1 MRDLDSFYL
10 NFKEPNQSC
19 LLAVRSVILNL
30 DQQVTETRKYG
41 MPCFCYRGRMFC
53 YLWVDKKST
62 EPYMLM
68 VEGKYLDHP
77 DLKKGNRSRMK
88 VLRINP
94 NKDLPVDTIT
104 LILNKALELYKNGTI
119 VVK

>member
-1 MRDLDSFYL
+1 MRDFDSFYL
-10 NFKEPNQSC
+10 SFKEPNRSC
-19 LLAVRSVILNL
+19 FLALRTILLNL
-30 DQQVTETRKYG
+30 DQQVSETRKYG

-68 VEGKYLDHP
+68 VEGKYLNHP
-77 DLKKGNRSRMK
+77 DLEKGKRSRMK

-94 NKDLPVDTIT
+94 NNDLPVATIK
-104 LILNKALELYKNGTI
+104 LILKKALELYRNGTI